1 MAANNTTGPAVVVAA
16 PLGGRAAFDN
26 AKRFLRTKPLGTA
39 GAIILVLMV
48 VAAIFAPSIAP
59 HDPYLIRQDKLFIA
73 PFSSAEFFLGT
84 DDMGRDLA
92 SRLIY
97 GARISLYVGLVST
110 LLGSVVGAFLGLV
123 GGYWGG
129 RIDNIIQRFMDM
141 LLAFPM
147 LVLAMAVVA
156 SLGPSLNNVILAIA
170 LVMLPRSAR
179 VVRSSTLSIKEML
192 YVTAAKAIGCSNWR
206 ITLRHVLPQCLSPFI
221 ILVTAQLGGAILIE
235 ASLSFLGLGVPPP
248 EPSWGA
254 MLTGAA
260 RFYVYKAPW
269 LALLPGV
276 TISLAVFGFN
286 LFGDAVRDILD
297 PRLREE
303 RRKGSR
309 LS

>member
-1 MAANNTTGPAVVVAA
+1 MAADNITGPAVVVAA
-16 PLGGRAAFDN
+16 PPGELTVFDEV
-26 AKRFLRTKPLGTA
+26 KRFLRTKPLGTA

-48 VAAIFAPSIAP
+48 VMAIFASIIAP
-59 HDPYLIRQDKLFIA
+59 HDPYLIRQDKLFIT
-73 PFSSAEFFLGT
+73 PFSSAEFILGT

-97 GARISLYVGLVST
+97 GARISLYVGLLST
-110 LLGSVVGAFLGLV
+110 LLGSVVGAFLGLA

-129 RIDNIIQRFMDM
+129 WIDNIIQRFMDI

-156 SLGPSLNNVILAIA
+156 SLGPSANNVIIAIA
-170 LVMLPRSAR
+170 AVMLPRSAR
-179 VVRSSTLSIKEML
+179 VLRSSTLSTKEML
-192 YVTAAKAIGCSNWR
+192 YVEAAKVTGCSNWR
-206 ITLRHVLPQCLSPFI
+206 ISLRHVLPNCLSPFI

-269 LALLPGV
+269 MAILPGV
-276 TISLAVFGFN
+276 AISLAVFGFN
-286 LFGDAVRDILD
+286 LFGDALRDIFD
-297 PRLREE
+297 PRLRA
-303 RRKGSR
+303 
-309 LS
+309 

>member
-1 MAANNTTGPAVVVAA
+1 MAANHATGPAVVVAG
-16 PLGGRAAFDN
+16 PPGELTAFDD

-48 VAAIFAPSIAP
+48 VVAIFAPSIAP
-59 HDPYLIRQDKLFIA
+59 HDPYSIRQDKLFIA
-73 PFSSAEFFLGT
+73 PFSSAEFILGT

-97 GARISLYVGLVST
+97 GARISLYVGLLST
-110 LLGSVVGAFLGLV
+110 LLGSVVGAFLGLA

-129 RIDNIIQRFMDM
+129 WIDNIIQRFMDM

-147 LVLAMAVVA
+147 LVLAMAVIA
-156 SLGPSLNNVILAIA
+156 SLGPSLSNVILAIA
-170 LVMLPRSAR
+170 AVMLPRSAR
-179 VVRSSTLSIKEML
+179 VVRSSALSIKEMM
-192 YVTAAKAIGCSNWR
+192 YVEAAKVNGCSNWR
-206 ITLRHVLPQCLSPFI
+206 ISLRHVLPNCLSPFI

-269 LALLPGV
+269 MAVFPGV
-276 TISLAVFGFN
+276 AISLAVFGFN
-286 LFGDAVRDILD
+286 LFGDALRDIFD
-297 PRLREE
+297 PRLRAE
-303 RRKGSR
+303 RPKRG
-309 LS
+309 

>member
-1 MAANNTTGPAVVVAA
+1 MAVKDTIESVIADGA
-16 PLGGRAAFDN
+16 PLEEWTSLDN
-26 AKRFLRTKPLGTA
+26 LKRFLRTKPLGTA

-48 VAAIFAPSIAP
+48 VMAVFAPSIAP
-59 HDPYLIRQDKLFIA
+59 HDPYLIRQDSLFVA
-73 PFSSAEFFLGT
+73 PFSSSEFYLGT

-97 GARISLYVGLVST
+97 GARISLYVGFVST
-110 LLGSVVGAFLGLV
+110 MLGSVVGAFLGLA

-129 RIDNIIQRFMDM
+129 WIDNIIQRFMDI

-147 LVLAMAVVA
+147 LILAMAVVA

-170 LVMLPRSAR
+170 AVMLPRSAR
-179 VVRSSTLSIKEML
+179 VVRSSTLSVREMQ
-192 YVTAAKAIGCSNWR
+192 YVEAAKVIGCSNWR
-206 ITLRHVLPQCLSPFI
+206 ASLRHVLPNCLSPFI

-269 LALLPGV
+269 MAIFPGV
-276 TISLAVFGFN
+276 AISLAVFSFN
-286 LFGDAVRDILD
+286 LFGDALRDIFD
-297 PRLREE
+297 PRLRVE
-303 RRKGSR
+303 RPK
-309 LS
+309 

>member
-1 MAANNTTGPAVVVAA
+1 MVDNDTTTPVVDDAA
-16 PLGGRAAFDN
+16 PLGELTFFDN
-26 AKRFLRTKPLGTA
+26 VKRFLRTKPLGTA
-39 GAIILVLMV
+39 GAIILLLMI
-48 VAAIFAPSIAP
+48 VAAVFAPGLAP
-59 HDPYLIRQDKLFIA
+59 QDPYLIRQDKLFI
-73 PFSSAEFFLGT
+73 PPLSSPGFFLGT

-110 LLGSVVGAFLGLV
+110 VLGSFVGGFLGLI

-129 RIDNIIQRFMDM
+129 RIDNVIQRVMDM
-141 LLAFPM
+141 MLAFPM

-156 SLGPSLNNVILAIA
+156 SLGPSLNNVIFAIA

-179 VVRSSTLSIKEML
+179 VVRSSTLSIKEMA
-192 YVTAAKAIGCSNWR
+192 YVEAARGIGCTNWR
-206 ITLRHVLPQCLSPFI
+206 ISLRHILPNCLSPFI
-221 ILVTAQLGGAILIE
+221 IMVTAQLGGAILIE

-269 LALLPGV
+269 MAIMPGIA
-276 TISLAVFGFN
+276 ISLAVFGFN
-286 LFGDAVRDILD
+286 LFGDAVRDVFD
-297 PRLREE
+297 PRLRTD
-303 RRKGSR
+303 
-309 LS
+309 

>member
-1 MAANNTTGPAVVVAA
+1 MAANNLTAAVADA
-16 PLGGRAAFDN
+16 GLPDSWTASDN
-26 AKRFLRTKPLGTA
+26 VKRFLRTKPLGTA

-48 VAAIFAPSIAP
+48 LVAILAPHIAP
-59 HDPYLIRQDKLFIA
+59 HDPYLIRQDKLFVT

-97 GARISLYVGLVST
+97 GARISLYVGLLST
-110 LLGSVVGAFLGLV
+110 LLGSVVGAFLGLI

-129 RIDNIIQRFMDM
+129 WVDNIIQRFMDI

-156 SLGPSLNNVILAIA
+156 SLGPSSNNVIIAIA
-170 LVMLPRSAR
+170 AVMLPRSAR
-179 VVRSSTLSIKEML
+179 VVRSSTLSVKEML
-192 YVTAAKAIGCSNWR
+192 YVEASRVIGCSNWR
-206 ITLRHVLPQCLSPFI
+206 ISLRHVLPNCLSPFI

-269 LALLPGV
+269 MAIFPGIA
-276 TISLAVFGFN
+276 ISLAVFGFN
-286 LFGDAVRDILD
+286 LFGDALRDILD
-297 PRLREE
+297 PRLRAE
-303 RRKGSR
+303 RHK
-309 LS
+309 

>member
-1 MAANNTTGPAVVVAA
+1 MAADNTTGSTVVVAA
-16 PLGGRAAFDN
+16 PPGGRTAFDT

-39 GAIILVLMV
+39 GAIILVLMI

-59 HDPYLIRQDKLFIA
+59 HDPYLIRQDNLFTA
-73 PFSSAEFFLGT
+73 PFSSAEFLLGT

-123 GGYWGG
+123 GGYLGG

-156 SLGPSLNNVILAIA
+156 SLGASLNNVILAIA
-170 LVMLPRSAR
+170 LVMLPRSGR

-192 YVTAAKAIGCSNWR
+192 YVTAAKATGCSNWR
-206 ITLRHVLPQCLSPFI
+206 IILRHVSPNCLSPFI
-221 ILVTAQLGGAILIE
+221 ILITAQLGGAILIE

-269 LALLPGV
+269 MAILPGIA
-276 TISLAVFGFN
+276 ISLAVFGFN